1 MATTT
6 LSMPLY
12 HVRKG
17 LNVPDSQAEAAAA
30 AEVGAPDLSKLATKD
45 DLACLA
51 TKDELRAEVATVR
64 TEIAGVRTEIAASA
78 QRQTVWMVGALFAAI
93 GAAVALQRYLPP
105 PPAPTLPT
113 LAAPAGREAPP
124 VPAQPG
130 PTPRQP

>member
-1 MATTT
+1 MATTI
-6 LSMPLY
+6 LNMPLY
-12 HVRKG
+12 HVLKG
-17 LNVPDSQAEAAAA
+17 LNVPDSQAEAA

-45 DLACLA
+45 DLACFA

-64 TEIAGVRTEIAASA
+64 TEIAGVRTEVAASA
-78 QRQTVWMVGALFAAI
+78 QKQTVWMVSAIFAAM
-93 GAAVALQRYLPP
+93 GVVVALQRYLPP
-105 PPAPTLPT
+105 PPAPIQPT